1 MTKAFDSALFIPPNP
16 NAGEVV
22 EVVSIGP
29 PFQTGWGNYIAGPPG
44 TTVEASVPA
53 ATGQGQSLLSGPG
66 PDFEWEPVLSSSV
79 LPPPTGAN
87 QTYVSAQS
95 SPFAM
100 QLTPALPQ
108 ASAPQQVLLSGG
120 SLGPYPWLL
129 ATVPQLMTA
138 GNAVTTTVGGV
149 MSVSAVITFTASA
162 SLSTCIDGSDPTK
175 SAIDNF
181 TIDAGTF

>member
-53 ATGQGQSLLSGPG
+53 ATAQGQVLLSGPG
-66 PDFEWEPVLSSSV
+66 PDFEWTPVVSSSS

-100 QLTPALPQ
+100 QLARAVPDPTAV
-108 ASAPQQVLLSGG
+108 QQVLLSAGG
-120 SLGPYPWLL
+120 GPFLWTQSSV
-129 ATVPQLMTA
+129 ANLMTL

-149 MSVSAVITFTASA
+149 FTATASLVFTASA
-162 SLSTCIDGSDPTK
+162 GLTTCIDGSDPTK

>member
-1 MTKAFDSALFIPPNP
+1 MTKAFDSALFIPPSP
-16 NAGEVV
+16 NVGELV
-22 EVVSIGP
+22 EVVSLGP

-53 ATGQGQSLLSGPG
+53 ATGQGQSLISGPG
-66 PDFEWEPVLSSSV
+66 PDFDWQAAPTSSTLPV
-79 LPPPTGAN
+79 PTGAN
-87 QTYVSAQS
+87 QTYVSAQT

-100 QLTPALPQ
+100 QLARSVPDPTAT
-108 ASAPQQVLLSGG
+108 QQVLFSAGGGPFLWTQLS
-120 SLGPYPWLL
+120 L
-129 ATVPQLMTA
+129 ANLMTL

-149 MSVSAVITFTASA
+149 FTTTAVLTFTASP
-162 SLSTCIDGSDPTK
+162 SLTVCIDGSDPTK